1 MKEIADN
8 NKILRNNYNILKMR
22 RRKIYLPKENRLK
35 QELRKLK
42 EEFLDSAYWN
52 SYAYRR
58 KHQKEFQERNIQ
70 RLYVMPYIRGYE
82 RIHGLNKF
90 AVYRYGWDNEKQDS
104 TTEIR
109 IASMKIKRWV
119 RLEEPLRI

>member
-1 MKEIADN
+1 MKTTMKI
-8 NKILRNNYNILKMR
+8 NKF
-22 RRKIYLPKENRLK
+22 
-35 QELRKLK
+35 LK
-42 EEFLDSAYWN
+42 EE
-52 SYAYRR
+52 R
-58 KHQKEFQERNIQ
+58 KHRCRKVKCQHGCEYGKKFQKRNIQ
-70 RLYVMPYIRGYE
+70 RLYVIPYISGYE
-82 RIHGLNKF
+82 RIHELNKF